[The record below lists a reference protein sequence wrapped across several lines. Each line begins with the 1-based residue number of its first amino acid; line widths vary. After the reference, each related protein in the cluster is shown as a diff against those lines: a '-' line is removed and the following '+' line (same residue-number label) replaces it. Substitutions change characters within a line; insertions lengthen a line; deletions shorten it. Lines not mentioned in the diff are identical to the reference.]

1 MAKITKENNTP
12 LLELNLEECEELLGL
27 IIPER
32 EHLQKKCAL
41 DDIMQSEG
49 MLMGTQQKRAAKR
62 KIRLAVLDELYNVI
76 VEIGNML

>member
-41 DDIMQSEG
+41 DEILQNEG
-49 MLMGTQQKRAAKR
+49 MLLGSQQKRASKR
-62 KIRLAVLDELYNVI
+62 KIRMVVLDELYNAI